1 MGCADI
7 RELLHGYADGELD
20 LVRGLEIERH
30 LRDCSECARGHD
42 ALRSLRAALRTE
54 ALRFAPPE
62 GALRDRVRSSL
73 RRADREAAARRGL
86 SWQGLAVAASLAFVL
101 VAAWGARL
109 LLLAPR
115 DDRVAHEVASSHIRS
130 LLPGHVPGVES
141 SDQHT
146 VKPWFLGKVPFAFP
160 VGDFTGDGF
169 RLVGGRLDQVGG
181 RRVAGLVYK
190 CRKHVINLLIWPA
203 PRELDRPP
211 WALTMEGYHLVH
223 WTRGEMTYWAV
234 SDLNR
239 PELEKFA
246 RLVQEQ

>member
-7 RELLHGYADGELD
+7 QELLDGYMDGELD

-30 LRDCSECARGHD
+30 LRDCPECARAQD
-42 ALRSLRAALRTE
+42 ALRSLQAALRTE
-54 ALRFAPPE
+54 SLRFVPPA
-62 GALRDRVRSSL
+62 ALSDRVRSSL
-73 RRADREAAARRGL
+73 RQADPEAAARRRRP
-86 SWQGLAVAASLAFVL
+86 WRGLAVAASLAFVI

-109 LLLAPR
+109 WLIASR
-115 DDRVAHEVASSHIRS
+115 DDRVAQEVASSHVRS
-130 LLPGHVPGVES
+130 LMPGHVPGVES
-141 SDQHT
+141 SDKHT

-160 VGDFTGDGF
+160 VGDFTGEGF

-190 CRKHVINLLIWPA
+190 CRQHVINLLIWPA
-203 PRELDRPP
+203 PQEPARQPQ
-211 WALTMEGYHLVH
+211 ALTVQGYHTVH

-234 SDLNR
+234 SDLNQ
-239 PELEKFA
+239 PELEQFA